1 MLSRSLCNEGTIEQ
15 IDAHIVVCAS
25 YKFTTELWPMFWHQQ
40 TVKFFQNL
48 IEKLWW
54 CGEGDIH
61 GNKEY
66 SIASCIKYDLL
77 EVISHCNSYRLFAGF
92 DSSYSWKIVNSSNKN
107 NFSTSFYQHYNC
119 IFWTNE
125 GLVLTYLQHNL
136 WLQRQ
141 QNQQLEH

>member
-1 MLSRSLCNEGTIEQ
+1 MPIKWFVHHQ
-15 IDAHIVVCAS
+15 IYNRIVGLVANVLTP
-25 YKFTTELWPMFWHQQ
+25 KNLEVH
-40 TVKFFQNL
+40 FQNL
-48 IEKLWW
+48 IEKFWW

-107 NFSTSFYQHYNC
+107 NFSTSTYQHYNC